1 MIKENIIEL
10 VNHFNMVSY
19 QDLVGA
25 LIVYEKDLDLEDLT
39 DEDMEK
45 LENIY
50 YKWLDSDISGLLDT
64 DLKDMI
70 NKELGE

>member
-64 DLKDMI
+64 DLKDII
-70 NKELGE
+70 NEELGE